1 MFIYDKK
8 ELIRVLKTNLEF
20 LEKTDLPEK
29 FKIYHT
35 LDTGGYGGDL
45 RRSMI
50 LILVFLMIRM
60 IMYYSLS
67 ILEMSILELK
77 IQELYISLLNSC

>member
-29 FKIYHT
+29 FKIHHT
-35 LDTGGYGGDL
+35 LDTGGYSGDCKEIYDFDFGFSYDKDDNVL
-45 RRSMI
+45 
-50 LILVFLMIRM
+50 FFE
-60 IMYYSLS
+60 YFGD
-67 ILEMSILELK
+67 E
-77 IQELYISLLNSC
+77 NPGTPGFPT